1 VSSGSLPIW
10 QIHAEVVETLRA
22 GNRLVLVAPTGS
34 GKTTQVPQML
44 LDAGLAGHR
53 KIVVLQP
60 RRVAARTV
68 AARVAWERGCPLG
81 AEVGYQIRFDD
92 QTSLGTRISYVT
104 EGILL
109 RWLQDNPTLSDV
121 GVVIFD
127 EFHERNLLSDVALA
141 LVKRLQ
147 RAERPDLKMA
157 VMSATLDA
165 EPVAEYLADKDG
177 TNETPVLRSEGR
189 SFPVEVRYLS
199 QHDERP
205 STEQAADVVEQIVNS
220 GEAGD
225 ILVFMPGMGEINAT
239 IGAARAARTNER
251 LALIPLHG
259 DLPPEQQDLAF
270 APNPLRKVVVAT
282 NVAETSVT
290 IEGIRHVVDSGLAR
304 VARYDAERGISTLFM
319 EPISRASAEQRKGRA
334 GRTAPGTCHRLWTE
348 SGQLDRPERNTPEI
362 QSSDLA
368 EIVLLLHSLGI
379 KRAAEFDWLDKPDAQ
394 AVERAEQLLLTLG
407 ALRDLRSTNDD
418 LRGGAEAGASI
429 VNRKSSMTVDLTPIG
444 RQMLKLPMHPRY
456 SRMLVEAA
464 KFGCVPA
471 AALCAA
477 LVSGRDMLMR
487 LGRDDKHIQEA
498 RELFEASQESD
509 FYTLMRAYQ
518 FAKKNNFSVETCRR
532 YGIHA
537 QTARQVEQ
545 TFDQILQIAKQ
556 QGLLKREDAGPT
568 LQADADTHRAPRTT
582 QHVDPLPRCLMTG
595 FIDQLC
601 LRRDQGTLEC
611 DLTEGR
617 QGTLMRESVVQSAP
631 LFVAATIREVTGRG
645 SESLILLGLA
655 SAVKRDWIEEAFPEQ
670 VTAKVEH
677 LYDRT
682 HKRVAAV
689 RLVRFRDLVV
699 HHEHQREVDPK
710 ASGRCLAEAY
720 RKGYFELPLFNH
732 ELKQLISRVN
742 LVVAAM
748 PELEFPPFDEPAII
762 RCLARA
768 FEGLTLAKE
777 AQATPLREVF
787 VQALA
792 KEQLGWL
799 DELAPTSILWP
810 DGRKPKLL
818 YPEQPRDAD
827 GQPNSP
833 ELQVKLHECFA
844 LKAHPHICE
853 GRVPMKLWL
862 CAPDGKRLEAT
873 FNWPAFRVNSYP
885 KLKPILQKKH
895 PGIPWV

>member
-1 VSSGSLPIW
+1 
-10 QIHAEVVETLRA
+10 
-22 GNRLVLVAPTGS
+22 
-34 GKTTQVPQML
+34 ML
-44 LDAGLAGHR
+44 LDAGLAGGK

-68 AARVAWERGCPLG
+68 AARVAWERRCRLG

-109 RWLQDNPTLSDV
+109 RWLQDNRALSDV
-121 GVVIFD
+121 GVVLFD

-147 RAERPDLKMA
+147 QTERPDLKLA
-157 VMSATLDA
+157 VMSATLEA
-165 EPVAEYLADKDG
+165 EPVAEYLTGVGATG
-177 TNETPVLRSEGR
+177 ETPVLLSEGQ

-205 STEQAADVVEQIVNS
+205 VTEQAADVVEQIVNS

-225 ILVFMPGMGEINAT
+225 ILVFMPGMGEINGA
-239 IGAARAARTNER
+239 IGAIRANRASER

-290 IEGIRHVVDSGLAR
+290 IDGIRHVVDSGLAR
-304 VARYDAERGISTLFM
+304 VARYD
-319 EPISRASAEQRKGRA
+319 
-334 GRTAPGTCHRLWTE
+334 TAPGTCHRLWTE
-348 SGQLDRPERNTPEI
+348 SGQLNRPERNTPEI
-362 QSSDLA
+362 QRSDLA
-368 EIVLLLHSLGI
+368 EVVLLLHSLGI

-394 AVERAEQLLLTLG
+394 AVERAEQLLITLG
-407 ALRDLRSTNDD
+407 ALRDSH
-418 LRGGAEAGASI
+418 AEGRTDTSI
-429 VNRKSSMTVDLTPIG
+429 VNRQSSIEPDLTSIG

-456 SRMLVEAA
+456 SRLLVEAA

-477 LVSGRDMLMR
+477 LVSGRDLLMR
-487 LGRDDKHIQEA
+487 LGRDDQHIQEA

-545 TFDQILQIAKQ
+545 TFEQIIQLAQQ
-556 QGLLKREDAGPT
+556 QGLLARKDGRPEMEDSPDPQPAT
-568 LQADADTHRAPRTT
+568 YTTHHAPRTT
-582 QHVDPLPRCLMTG
+582 QPADPLPRCIMTG

-601 LRRDQGTLEC
+601 LRHDQGTLEC

-617 QGTLMRESVVQSAP
+617 RGTLMRESVVQNAP

-645 SESLILLGLA
+645 SENLTLLGLA
-655 SAVKRDWIEEAFPEQ
+655 SAVKREWIEETFPEQ
-670 VTAKVEH
+670 VTAMVEH

-689 RLVRFRDLVV
+689 KLVRFRDLVI
-699 HHEHQREVDPK
+699 HHEHQREVEPK
-710 ASGRCLAEAY
+710 ASGRCLAEAH

-732 ELKQLISRVN
+732 ALKQFIARVN

-748 PELEFPPFDEPAII
+748 PELEFPPFDEAAITS
-762 RCLARA
+762 CLARA

-777 AQATPLREVF
+777 AQAAPLREAF
-787 VQALA
+787 LQRLA

-799 DELAPTSILWP
+799 DELAPATILWP
-810 DGRKPKLL
+810 DGRKLKLL
-818 YPEQPRDAD
+818 YAEPARDEDSQAN
-827 GQPNSP
+827 PP

-844 LKAHPHICE
+844 LRQHPHICE
-853 GRVPMKLWL
+853 GRLPVKLWL

-873 FNWPAFRVNSYP
+873 CNWPAFKANSYP
-885 KLKPILQKKH
+885 KIKPALLKKH
-895 PGIPWV
+895 PGVPWP